1 MPARTSERNLDMAVQ
16 MYMQCANA
24 TTVQAETGVSRSV
37 IYRALRERGI
47 KPSAV
52 VVRLGKAHQKSRL
65 NFSEMKVVAERYESG
80 EAASKI
86 ARDMGVDRMTV
97 VAAVRKSGVAV
108 KPRGQAPLKVTPEMQ
123 EAIQRLWDEGHT
135 QTHIAKIIGLNQ
147 GTVSAWLRSGRVP
160 VKSRTFKKSRFHYQK
175 EGGRILSQEGY
186 VLLHIHFAP
195 TEYHSLANIR
205 GYILE
210 HRLVMSQ
217 VLGRPLT
224 STETVHHI
232 DGNKQNNAA
241 ENLQLRHG
249 KHGKG
254 VILRCACCGSTD
266 IISGEL
272 GS

>member
-1 MPARTSERNLDMAVQ
+1 MPTKTDKRKLDMAVQ

-24 TTVQAETGVSRSV
+24 TAVQAETGVSRSV
-37 IYRALRERGI
+37 IYRALTTRGI

-52 VVRLGKAHQKSRL
+52 VARLGKAHQKSRL

-86 ARDMGVDRMTV
+86 ARDIGVDRMTV

-108 KPRGQAPLKVTPEMQ
+108 KPRGQTPLKVTLEMQ
-123 EAIQRLWDEGHT
+123 GTIRQLWSEGHT
-135 QTHIAKIIGLNQ
+135 QTHIAKTIGIHQ
-147 GTVSAWLRSGRVP
+147 ATVSAWLRSGGVP
-160 VKSRTFKKSRFHYQK
+160 VKSRTFKKSRFHYQE
-175 EGGRILSQEGY
+175 EGGRIISQEGY

-224 STETVHHI
+224 RTETVHHI
-232 DGNKQNNAA
+232 DGNKQNNTPD
-241 ENLQLRHG
+241 NLQLRHG

-254 VILRCACCGSTD
+254 VVYRCSCCGSTD
-266 IISGEL
+266 VHEAEIT
-272 GS
+272 